1 MSDTNTRIIKK
12 YPNRRL
18 YDTDESRY
26 ITLADIRNLVLRQVK
41 FAVIDQKA
49 DKNITRC
56 ILLQVICEQEQSGEP
71 VLTEGFLSQ
80 VVRIYGNADAMQMA
94 DHLEDSLNRFLA
106 HQNNISRDLSQI
118 HYQSES
124 PKTP

>member
-1 MSDTNTRIIKK
+1 MLDGVNFT
-12 YPNRRL
+12 
-18 YDTDESRY
+18 
-26 ITLADIRNLVLRQVK
+26 
-41 FAVIDQKA
+41 VIDKKSDA
-49 DKNITRC
+49 NITRC
-56 ILLQVICEQEQSGEP
+56 VLLQVICEQEQNGEP
-71 VLTEGFLSQ
+71 ILTEGFLSQ

-118 HYQSES
+118 HYQPES